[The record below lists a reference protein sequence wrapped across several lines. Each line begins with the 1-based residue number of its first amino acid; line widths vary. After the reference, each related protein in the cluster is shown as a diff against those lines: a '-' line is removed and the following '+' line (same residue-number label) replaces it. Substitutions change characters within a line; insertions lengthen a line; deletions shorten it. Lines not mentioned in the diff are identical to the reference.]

1 MHRMKLVATAAVV
14 ALTVLSASPAQAQ
27 LTEDYPFVGIWNLN
41 LEASSFDPGSGPQS
55 ATRRFGVDEDGF
67 LVSVRTTISPDGN
80 PTFAMARVKLDGRD
94 YPVWTDGAVYA
105 FMADGSLPEGTAA
118 FESIDDRTFRLTQK
132 NAEGEV
138 NPLSPNTWQV
148 SSDGST
154 LTVTTMGTNGA
165 GNQVHN
171 VEVFDRVEN

>member
-1 MHRMKLVATAAVV
+1 MHRRKLVATAAVV
-14 ALTVLSASPAQAQ
+14 ALTVLSVSPARAQ
-27 LTEDYPFVGIWNLN
+27 LTEEYAFVGTWNLN

-55 ATRRFGVDEDGF
+55 VTRLFGVDDDGF
-67 LVSVRTTISPDGN
+67 LISVRTTIGGAGN
-80 PTFAMARVKLDGRD
+80 PTFAMARAKLDGRD
-94 YPVWTDGAVYA
+94 YPVWTNAALYA
-105 FMADGSLPEGTAA
+105 FMADGSTAEGTASFA
-118 FESIDDRTFRLTQK
+118 AVDERTFRLTQK
-132 NAEGEV
+132 NADGEV

-148 SSDGST
+148 SADGST

>member
-27 LTEDYPFVGIWNLN
+27 LTEDYAFVGVWKLN
-41 LEASSFDPGSGPQS
+41 LESSSFDPGSGPQTV
-55 ATRRFGVDEDGF
+55 TRAFGVDDDGF
-67 LVSVRTTISPDGN
+67 LVSVRTTISGSGN
-80 PTFAMARVKLDGRD
+80 PTFAMARAKLDGRD
-94 YPVWTDGAVYA
+94 YPVWTNGAVYA
-105 FMADGSLPEGTAA
+105 LMADGSSAETTAS
-118 FESIDDRTFRLTQK
+118 FEAVDDRTFRLTQK
-132 NAEGEV
+132 NAEGAV

-148 SSDGST
+148 SADGST